1 MFMYNVFM
9 DNMISITDAR
19 ANLPDLISRVSD
31 NLKRVTITVGGQP
44 KATLISADELDSLEE
59 TAEVMIIPGVL
70 KDIALS
76 KKQIKNKKFVKL
88 TDLK

>member
-1 MFMYNVFM
+1 MIVV

-19 ANLPDLISRVSD
+19 ANLPDLVSKVSD
-31 NLKRVTITVGGQP
+31 SLKRITITVSGQP
-44 KATLISADELDSLEE
+44 KATLISADELESLEE

-76 KKQIKNKKFVKL
+76 RKQIKNKKFVKL
-88 TDLK
+88 SDLK

>member
-1 MFMYNVFM
+1 M

-19 ANLPDLISRVSD
+19 ANLPDLVGQVS
-31 NLKRVTITVGGQP
+31 NSLKRITITVGGQP
-44 KATLISADELDSLEE
+44 RATLISADELDSLEE

-76 KKQIKNKKFVKL
+76 RKQIKNKKFVKL
-88 TDLK
+88 SDLK